1 MCCSSRD
8 INFISIEHVPIM
20 MFFNIW
26 HVPIVM
32 FSNNDIFTG
41 SNIDIAHGEHVLGA
55 SSLVD
60 PYPGWMSAQ
69 LAKKGEQFAAPVVSD
84 KCYPPVIALVLT
96 WPVPLLW
103 LAPLLIYVSRFILR
117 SKLKTIAAKQG
128 DCWQSPPYQASS
140 SWITWME
147 AHREEFKGVLRRWG

>member
-8 INFISIEHVPIM
+8 INFFSIEHVPIM
-20 MFFNIW
+20 MFFNRW
-26 HVPIVM
+26 HVPIMM

-69 LAKKGEQFAAPVVSD
+69 LAKKGGAICRARCFWQVLSSSD
-84 KCYPPVIALVLT
+84 CTRSNLTSPFALVGSFADLCVTFHSPFQIENNCCQTGWLLT
-96 WPVPLLW
+96 
-103 LAPLLIYVSRFILR
+103 I
-117 SKLKTIAAKQG
+117 
-128 DCWQSPPYQASS
+128 PPYQASS